1 MCTVIEVDESL
12 KYPDSIRCGYQFIKP
27 LPIMVST
34 SKFFVSFVVYFI
46 SMKSAL
52 IYAFFQLFLQFYRNV
67 ATDWHGRATI
77 VAGTAGQQY
86 VDNIFY
92 NPDNDYEMITVNR
105 SM

>member
-1 MCTVIEVDESL
+1 MFGFHYEN
-12 KYPDSIRCGYQFIKP
+12 F
-27 LPIMVST
+27 
-34 SKFFVSFVVYFI
+34 
-46 SMKSAL
+46 
-52 IYAFFQLFLQFYRNV
+52 RNV

>member
-1 MCTVIEVDESL
+1 
-12 KYPDSIRCGYQFIKP
+12 
-27 LPIMVST
+27 MVSM
-34 SKFFVSFVVYFI
+34 SECYLEYAQLVNEDYLCNIII
-46 SMKSAL
+46 S
-52 IYAFFQLFLQFYRNV
+52 NV
-67 ATDWHGRATI
+67 ATSWRGRATV

>member
-1 MCTVIEVDESL
+1 ML
-12 KYPDSIRCGYQFIKP
+12 
-27 LPIMVST
+27 LPT
-34 SKFFVSFVVYFI
+34 SSK
-46 SMKSAL
+46 L
-52 IYAFFQLFLQFYRNV
+52 IFNLICRNV
-67 ATDWHGRATI
+67 ATDWRGRATI

>member
-1 MCTVIEVDESL
+1 MIHGVNW
-12 KYPDSIRCGYQFIKP
+12 FI
-27 LPIMVST
+27 L
-34 SKFFVSFVVYFI
+34 FF
-46 SMKSAL
+46 
-52 IYAFFQLFLQFYRNV
+52 FFRNV
-67 ATDWHGRATI
+67 ATDWRGRATI